1 MNPVLNRR
9 FTMYRGFTMS
19 RSRQRHRQIVRDL
32 ASVIGSCLLTARRLA
47 LTLGTRQLAP
57 GNQGLVVSFRHV
69 QADEVLLSLHE
80 KCRPYTGGLGA
91 HGLRGRNAAVTAG
104 FFLTHY

>member
-1 MNPVLNRR
+1 MRGEAVVLSHEP
-9 FTMYRGFTMS
+9 G
-19 RSRQRHRQIVRDL
+19 HEPAVHGDL

-104 FFLTHY
+104 FFLT

>member
-1 MNPVLNRR
+1 MNRR
-9 FTMYRGFTMS
+9 FTVNRRLMMD
-19 RSRQRHRQIVRDL
+19 RSRQRHRQIGRNL
-32 ASVIGSCLLTARRLA
+32 ASVIGSCLFPARRLA

-104 FFLTHY
+104 FFLT